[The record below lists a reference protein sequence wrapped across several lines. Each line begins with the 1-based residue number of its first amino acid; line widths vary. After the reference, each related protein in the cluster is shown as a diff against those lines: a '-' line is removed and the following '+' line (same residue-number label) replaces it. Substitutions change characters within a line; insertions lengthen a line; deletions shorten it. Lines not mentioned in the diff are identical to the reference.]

1 MTQRSGRAVR
11 ITEPGYLELLDDVDV
26 PAPGPGEAL
35 VEIAYCG
42 ICGSDREVFA
52 GTRPAEFVRYPVV
65 PGHEWSGTVREVGPG
80 VPEGIV
86 GRGVVGQGI
95 RTAEGTPSSVEGD
108 TEGWAQ
114 AYEETGF
121 TLPGGWSTWLTI
133 PARYL
138 HLLPEGADLRA
149 AAGIEPA
156 ACVAEA
162 VLLADVS
169 AGSKVAV
176 VGAGTLGLLCVQL
189 LAGAGCQVTV
199 VHHNEDRR
207 ELAATCGAAHYT
219 PDAGT
224 LADGTFDAVI
234 EAAGVP
240 GVARTSVRLTRRG
253 GRVVLTGIPAQ
264 DADDLSSLDLVS
276 RNVHVLT
283 VFGAPTRAW
292 AYAVRAFSAGVL
304 DPAPLITHEFD
315 LAEAQQAL
323 DVLAARSGA
332 LKVLLKP

>member
-1 MTQRSGRAVR
+1 MTQRTGRAVR
-11 ITEPGYLELLDDVDV
+11 ITGPGTLELLDDVTV
-26 PAPGPGEAL
+26 PDPGPGEAL
-35 VEIAYCG
+35 VQVAYCG

-65 PGHEWSGTVREVGPG
+65 PGHEWSGTVVAVGAG
-80 VPEGIV
+80 VPDGIV

-95 RTAEGTPSSVEGD
+95 RTAEGTPASVAGD
-108 TEGWAQ
+108 TDGWAQ
-114 AYEETGF
+114 DYEETGF
-121 TLPGGWSTWLTI
+121 TLSGGWATWLTL

-162 VLLADVS
+162 VLLAEVS
-169 AGSKVAV
+169 VGSKVAV
-176 VGAGTLGLLCVQL
+176 VGAGTLGLLAVQL
-189 LAGAGCQVTV
+189 LKGAGCEVTV
-199 VHHNEDRR
+199 VHHNDERR

-219 PDAGT
+219 ADATT
-224 LADGTFDAVI
+224 LDATFDAVV

-240 GVARTSVRLTRRG
+240 GIARTAVRLARRG
-253 GRVVLTGIPAQ
+253 GRVVLTGIPAT
-264 DADDLSSLDLVS
+264 DADDLSALELVS

-292 AYAVRAFSAGVL
+292 AYAVRAFSVGVL
-304 DPAPLITHEFD
+304 DPTPLITHEFD
-315 LAEAQQAL
+315 IAQAQEAL
-323 DVLAARSGA
+323 DVLAARTGA